1 MQKSC
6 TRTKRE
12 NSVKICAKN
21 KSSEQRVCRS
31 SARTHTGTR
40 TMLPDTNRDE
50 HWHTAES
57 KFTCHSICDSLRWIC
72 ALKIHSAT
80 RRQNPIPIFAREE
93 HMSEM
98 RGQGV
103 HAKALRIRASWSEIG
118 RTPGCLGREPPNSIS
133 GGGETRNCWRSGHTT
148 AGPEFEF
155 NRSRAAQD
163 KNKRCDR
170 TWRTGWMWRPRWR
183 W

>member
-50 HWHTAES
+50 HWHTVFS
-57 KFTCHSICDSLRWIC
+57 NFTCHSIGDSLRWIC
-72 ALKIHSAT
+72 SLKIHSAT

-103 HAKALRIRASWSEIG
+103 HAKALRIRAFWSE
-118 RTPGCLGREPPNSIS
+118 RQNSWMPG
-133 GGGETRNCWRSGHTT
+133 T
-148 AGPEFEF
+148 
-155 NRSRAAQD
+155 RAAEQHQRRRR
-163 KNKRCDR
+163 NAELLEIQTHDR
-170 TWRTGWMWRPRWR
+170 WTRVRVQQIPSRTGQKQTL
-183 W
+183 